1 MRISFALSISL
12 LVFGFGAPAQEPAI
26 VIRAGTVIDGKGGV
40 QRNMN
45 IVVRGS
51 RIAEITP
58 KTSLPVTYDLSGA
71 TLSPGWIDTHVHPNW
86 YFGPDGKLVPEE
98 TGPAEEIVLNE
109 AANNYAMLMA
119 GFTTVQSVGSP
130 HDKSVRD
137 AIEQGRIPGP
147 RLITSLGSLTDA
159 SGSPEQIRQWIRQ
172 KVKEGADVVKLFA
185 TKSIR
190 DGGAQSMTDAQI
202 QAAISEAKAL
212 GKRTVV
218 HAHASPGARVA
229 ILAGC
234 TTIEHGTL
242 LDEDVFELMAKHGVY
257 FDPNFLVLHNY
268 LDTRPKFEGVGNFN
282 EAGFAMMTKV
292 LPNLAKTLQM
302 AEAHKVKVVIGT
314 DAVAGAHGKNAE
326 EFIYRVK
333 DAGQKPMNALL
344 SGTSVAAESLGLG
357 NRIGTVAP
365 GLEADLVATD
375 GNPLDDITNMRKVV
389 FVMKGGKVY
398 KNVPVARRR

>member
-1 MRISFALSISL
+1 
-12 LVFGFGAPAQEPAI
+12 
-26 VIRAGTVIDGKGGV
+26 VIDGKGGV

-45 IVVRGS
+45 IVARGS

-86 YFGPDGKLVPEE
+86 YFGRDGKLVPEE
-98 TGPAEEIVLNE
+98 TGPAEDIILNE

-130 HDKSVRD
+130 HDKNVRD

-147 RLITSLGSLTDA
+147 RLLTSLGALTDA

-190 DGGAQSMTDAQI
+190 DGGTQSMTDAQI

-242 LDEDVFELMAKHGVY
+242 LDEDVFDLMAKHGVY

-282 EAGFAMMTKV
+282 EAGFAMMRKV
-292 LPNLAKTLQM
+292 LPNLGKTLQM
-302 AEAHKVKVVIGT
+302 AEAHKVKLVLGT

-365 GLEADLVATD
+365 GLEADLVATA
-375 GNPLDDITNMRKVV
+375 GNPLDDITNVRQVV

-398 KNVPVARRR
+398 KNVPVARAH